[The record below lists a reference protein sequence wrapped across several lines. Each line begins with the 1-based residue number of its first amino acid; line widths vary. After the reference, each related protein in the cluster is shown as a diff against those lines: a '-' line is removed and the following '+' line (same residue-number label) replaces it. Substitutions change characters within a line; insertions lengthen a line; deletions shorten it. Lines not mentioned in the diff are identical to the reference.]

1 MLSATLPSS
10 PSNPSSIQTSV
21 ASSPSRLPAFCFLV
35 AGTTV
40 IFGMCLGFYMGI
52 AQDFT
57 LAPVHAHLNLLGWV
71 SLFLL
76 GVYYRTHDHA
86 IGRGAQIQVTS
97 FVAGYL
103 GMTIGMTGMFL
114 QDHDSYLPLSIVG
127 GVLLIASMLQFVVIV
142 WRGRDE

>member
-1 MLSATLPSS
+1 MHPTIS
-10 PSNPSSIQTSV
+10 PHSV
-21 ASSPSRLPAFCFLV
+21 AISTSMPPMKAVTISRLPAFCFLV

-76 GVYYRTHDHA
+76 GIYYRTHAHA
-86 IGRGAQIQVTS
+86 IGRIAYIQTAM

-103 GMTIGMTGMFL
+103 GMTIGMACMFL
-114 QDHDSYLPLSIVG
+114 ISHEDFLAFTIVG
-127 GVLLIASMLQFVVIV
+127 GVLLIASMILFVVIA
-142 WRGRDE
+142 WQQRGQ